1 MYNEINKLQVVNK
14 NYKLKNI
21 YDELV
26 TYVNSNIHEGVDFK
40 STYDDGI
47 PEVLNGDSEIIK
59 KILFNLLRNSIN
71 CTNNGYIS
79 FTFNSIVKDEICK
92 LVIVVEDSG
101 FGIKDE
107 DIDKLF
113 NKTDH
118 GFGLTSTK
126 EVLELMGGTIAVQ
139 SKYNEGSRFTLSIEQ
154 KVSHEKIVTFD
165 GNNKKVLIV
174 DDDKVNL
181 DIASRYLKEFNLDI
195 TTLCSGMECI
205 NNILDGN
212 KYELIIIDDEM
223 PGMNGIV
230 TLQNLKKIIGFNTP
244 VIIYT
249 SNIDTPMLE
258 TYVNE
263 GFTDYLAKPISKN
276 ILEELLVKYIGSSE
290 NIEDIKEEKIIEEKL
305 TEKKLTGE
313 ELLRS
318 SGVNLEASLELLGD
332 MDMYN
337 DTIKDFYNESETR
350 LKDIAH
356 YKEIGD
362 MPNYAILVHAMKSD
376 SKYLG
381 FTKLAELSY
390 NHEMASKGNDINYVN
405 EHYDELM
412 EEANKIIKLAKAYI
426 EGE

>member
-21 YDELV
+21 YEEL
-26 TYVNSNIHEGVDFK
+26 TNYVNSNIHQSVEFK
-40 STYDDGI
+40 ATYDDSI
-47 PEVLNGDSEIIK
+47 PEVLNGDADSIK
-59 KILFNLLRNSIN
+59 KILLNLLRNSIN
-71 CTNNGYIS
+71 CTNEGYIS

-101 FGIKDE
+101 FGIKDD

-118 GFGLTSTK
+118 GFGLTSTR

-154 KVSHEKIVTFD
+154 KVSHEKVVSFD
-165 GNNKKVLIV
+165 GNGKKILVV

-181 DIASRYLKEFNLDI
+181 DIALRYLKEFNLDV
-195 TTLCSGMECI
+195 TTVCSGMECI

-212 KYELIIIDDEM
+212 KYELIIIDDDM
-223 PGMNGIV
+223 PGMSGIV
-230 TLQNLKKIIGFNTP
+230 TLQNLNKIIGFSTP

-258 TYVNE
+258 SYVNS
-263 GFTDYLAKPISKN
+263 GFTDYLAKPISQN
-276 ILEELLVKYIGSSE
+276 VLEELLVKYIGGSE
-290 NIEDIKEEKIIEEKL
+290 VGETQSEE
-305 TEKKLTGE
+305 KLTGE

-337 DTIKDFYNESETR
+337 DTIKDFYKESETR

-390 NHEMASKGNDINYVN
+390 NHEMASKGNDTNYVN

-412 EEANKIIKLAKAYI
+412 EEADKIIKLAKIYI

>member
-1 MYNEINKLQVVNK
+1 MNNEVNKLQVVNK
-14 NYKLKNI
+14 NYKLKDI
-21 YDELV
+21 YDELA
-26 TYVNSNIHEGVDFK
+26 TYVKSSIHSGVEFK
-40 STYDDGI
+40 TSYDDSI
-47 PEVLNGDSEIIK
+47 PEVLNGDADNIK
-59 KILFNLLRNSIN
+59 NILQNLLRNSIN
-71 CTNNGYIS
+71 CTNQGYIS
-79 FTFNSIVKDEICK
+79 FTFNSVVKDDICK

-126 EVLELMGGTIAVQ
+126 EILELMGGTIAVQ

-154 KVSHEKIVTFD
+154 KVSNEKIVSFD
-165 GNNKKVLIV
+165 GNNKKVLVI

-181 DIASRYLKEFNLDI
+181 DIASRYLKEFNLDV

-212 KYELIIIDDEM
+212 KYDLIIIDDEM
-223 PGMNGIV
+223 PGMSGIV

-244 VIIYT
+244 VVIYT

-258 TYVNE
+258 SYANA
-263 GFTDYLAKPISKN
+263 GFTDYLVKPISKN
-276 ILEELLVKYIGSSE
+276 ILEELLVKYIGTSDTKETISE
-290 NIEDIKEEKIIEEKL
+290 E
-305 TEKKLTGE
+305 KLTGE
-313 ELLRS
+313 ELLRN

-337 DTIKDFYNESETR
+337 DTIKDFYKESETR

-412 EEANKIIKLAKAYI
+412 EEAEKIIKLAKAYI